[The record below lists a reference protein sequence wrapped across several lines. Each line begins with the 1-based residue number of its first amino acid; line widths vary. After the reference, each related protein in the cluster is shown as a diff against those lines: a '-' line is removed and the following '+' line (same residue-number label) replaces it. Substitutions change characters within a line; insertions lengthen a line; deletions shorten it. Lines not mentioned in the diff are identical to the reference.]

1 MGFQIDVMQTHS
13 EEDYLKAIYHLHK
26 QGHAKVSLTSL
37 ASQLGNKPAS
47 VIDMIKKMTDKKLV
61 EYDKIKGAKLS
72 DSGKKAALLVIRKHR
87 LWEFFLQD
95 KLGYTWD
102 EVHQIAEQLEHVHD
116 NELADRLDEFLN
128 FPKFDPHGDPIPDR
142 NGKFPEIK
150 SVRLTDSKHKV
161 SGFVVG
167 LADMSPVFLQY
178 LDKVGIHLGTEI
190 AIIESNVFDNSL
202 DIKINGKSNIH
213 LSQQAAQNI
222 LISKNL

>member
-1 MGFQIDVMQTHS
+1 MQTHS
-13 EEDYLKAIYHLHK
+13 EEDYLKAIYQLHK
-26 QGHAKVSLTSL
+26 HGHTKVSLTAL

-47 VIDMIKKMTDKKLV
+47 VIDMIKKMTEKKLV
-61 EYDKIKGAKLS
+61 EYDKISGAKLS

-116 NELADRLDEFLN
+116 DELADRLDEFLN
-128 FPKFDPHGDPIPDR
+128 FPRFDPHGDPIPDR

-150 SVRLTDSKHKV
+150 SVRLTEAKHKE

-167 LADMSPVFLQY
+167 LADMSPIFLQY
-178 LDKVGIHLGTEI
+178 LDKVGIHIGTEI
-190 AIIESNVFDNSL
+190 AIIESNVFDDSL
-202 DIKINGKSNIH
+202 DIKINGKSKIH
-213 LSQQAAQNI
+213 LSQQAAKNI
-222 LISKNL
+222 LISRTL

>member
-1 MGFQIDVMQTHS
+1 MQTHS
-13 EEDYLKAIYHLHK
+13 EEDYLKAIYQLHK
-26 QGHAKVSLTSL
+26 QGHTKVSLTAL

-47 VIDMIKKMTDKKLV
+47 VIDMIKKMTEKKLV
-61 EYDKIKGAKLS
+61 EYDKISGAKLS

-116 NELADRLDEFLN
+116 DELADRLDEFLN
-128 FPKFDPHGDPIPDR
+128 FPRFDPHGDPIPDR

-150 SVRLTDSKHKV
+150 SVRLTEAKHKE

-178 LDKVGIHLGTEI
+178 LDKVGIHIGTEI
-190 AIIESNVFDNSL
+190 AIIESNVFDDSL
-202 DIKINGKSNIH
+202 DIKINGKSKIH
-213 LSQQAAQNI
+213 LSQQAAKNI
-222 LISKNL
+222 LISRTL